1 MTLYR
6 LKDDDVYEISEN
18 KDDFQSTYERQ
29 LTKNVIQ

>member
-6 LKDDDVYEISEN
+6 LKDDEVSEY

-29 LTKNVIQ
+29 ISKNVIQ